1 MKALQITGYGDL
13 KAHLAINEVEKPS
26 VSDHQVLIEI
36 YAAST
41 NPIDYK
47 IVEGALKQVNKL
59 KFPAPSPYNAPKPKA
74 PMCTPPPAPKT

>member
-26 VSDHQVLIEI
+26 VSEHQVLIEI

-47 IVEGALKQVNKL
+47 IVFNHTKRMINRNTYQII
-59 KFPAPSPYNAPKPKA
+59 
-74 PMCTPPPAPKT
+74 KTCSLCNF